1 MAEEILSVALWEP
14 NPQMEATALATFHE
28 LTSIVAGKGYGRD
41 FLYRDRDQHYVFLRY
56 WKSEEARRIAQQ
68 LVERGLAACVNVL
81 GPIESIYRW
90 QGKVET
96 AGEFLLL
103 IKTTAERFPDLR
115 EALVA
120 LHSYEVP
127 ECIAIDVTDGS
138 APYLAWLADSVR

>member
-1 MAEEILSVALWEP
+1 M
-14 NPQMEATALATFHE
+14 NR
-28 LTSIVAGKGYGRD
+28 IVFSTTGS
-41 FLYRDRDQHYVFLRY
+41 Q
-56 WKSEEARRIAQQ
+56 EEARRIAQQ
-68 LVERGLAACVNVL
+68 LVEQGLAACVNVL

-103 IKTTAERFPDLR
+103 IKTTAERFPDVR
-115 EALVA
+115 DALVA

-127 ECIAIDVTDGS
+127 ECIAIDVADGS

>member
-1 MAEEILSVALWEP
+1 M
-14 NPQMEATALATFHE
+14 NR
-28 LTSIVAGKGYGRD
+28 IVFSTTGS
-41 FLYRDRDQHYVFLRY
+41 Q
-56 WKSEEARRIAQQ
+56 EEARRIAQQ

>member
-1 MAEEILSVALWEP
+1 M
-14 NPQMEATALATFHE
+14 NR
-28 LTSIVAGKGYGRD
+28 IVFSTTGS
-41 FLYRDRDQHYVFLRY
+41 Q
-56 WKSEEARRIAQQ
+56 EEARRVAQQ
-68 LVERGLAACVNVL
+68 LVERSLAACVNVL

-115 EALVA
+115 DALVA

-127 ECIAIDVTDGS
+127 ECVAIDVADGS
-138 APYLAWLADSVR
+138 AAYLAWLADSVR

>member
-1 MAEEILSVALWEP
+1 M
-14 NPQMEATALATFHE
+14 NR
-28 LTSIVAGKGYGRD
+28 IVFSTTGS
-41 FLYRDRDQHYVFLRY
+41 Q
-56 WKSEEARRIAQQ
+56 EEARRIAQQ
-68 LVERGLAACVNVL
+68 LVERSLAACVNVL

-103 IKTTAERFPDLR
+103 IKTTAERFPDVR
-115 EALVA
+115 DALVA

-127 ECIAIDVTDGS
+127 ECIAIDVADGS

>member
-1 MAEEILSVALWEP
+1 M
-14 NPQMEATALATFHE
+14 NR
-28 LTSIVAGKGYGRD
+28 IVFSTTGS
-41 FLYRDRDQHYVFLRY
+41 Q
-56 WKSEEARRIAQQ
+56 EEARRVAQQ
-68 LVERGLAACVNVL
+68 LVERSLAACVNVL

-115 EALVA
+115 DALVA

-127 ECIAIDVTDGS
+127 ECIAIDVADGS
-138 APYLAWLADSVR
+138 AAYLAWLADSVR

>member
-1 MAEEILSVALWEP
+1 M
-14 NPQMEATALATFHE
+14 NR
-28 LTSIVAGKGYGRD
+28 IVFSTTGS
-41 FLYRDRDQHYVFLRY
+41 Q
-56 WKSEEARRIAQQ
+56 EEARRIAHQ
-68 LVERGLAACVNVL
+68 LVERSLAACVNVL

-103 IKTTAERFPDLR
+103 IKTTAERFPDVR
-115 EALVA
+115 DALVA

-127 ECIAIDVTDGS
+127 ECIAIDVADGS